1 MTTMDLSFLLVLSW
15 GAPHRVHV
23 NHLKQLFR
31 AVNYV
36 KYYVIEVVPILMMFL
51 VVSPSLFLSDLYQYI
66 AHNPK

>member
-51 VVSPSLFLSDLYQYI
+51 VVSLSLFLSDLYQYF